1 MRRLE
6 SSTCFPPASRAV
18 FLQSKHNKADKIHA
32 DRWADKGSVHLKAS
46 VRLCVCVPLH
56 KNEGDMD
63 VSEGLC
69 CAANYS
75 IHRRD

>member
-1 MRRLE
+1 MCRLE
-6 SSTCFPPASRAV
+6 SSTCFPPASHAV

-46 VRLCVCVPLH
+46 VLCSVCVCVH

-63 VSEGLC
+63 VSEGLH
-69 CAANYS
+69 CAANYR